1 MPTIITH
8 ALVPAAIAVGLGQRV
23 IPARLA
29 AAGAIAAMVPDVDV
43 LGLKLGIPHGSDFG
57 HRGFTHSLAFAA
69 ALAFAGGSWRGWLF
83 LFLAVTSHGMLD
95 AFTNG
100 GAGIEF
106 FWPFSDQRH
115 FAPWRPIEVSPPRHP
130 RLLQRSRC
138 RGPEIRS
145 NLGLVTDAR
154 PGARALCRPAAPMN
168 TRGDTTWML

>member
-115 FAPWRPIEVSPPRHP
+115 FAPWRPIEVSP
-130 RLLQRSRC
+130 LGI
-138 RGPEIRS
+138 RGFFS
-145 NLGLVTDAR
+145 AR
-154 PGARALCRPAAPMN
+154 GVEVLKSEVIWVWLPTLALALALFAARR
-168 TRGDTTWML
+168 RQ

>member
-1 MPTIITH
+1 MPTLITH

-69 ALAFAGGSWRGWLF
+69 ALAFAGGSWRWWLF
-83 LFLAVTSHGMLD
+83 LFLAVASHGMLD

-115 FAPWRPIEVSPPRHP
+115 FAPWRPIEVSP
-130 RLLQRSRC
+130 LGI
-138 RGPEIRS
+138 RGFFS
-145 NLGLVTDAR
+145 AR
-154 PGARALCRPAAPMN
+154 GVEVLKSEVIWVCLPTLAPAFALFAARR
-168 TRGDTTWML
+168 RK